1 MTRRLIVLFLVFA
14 FLFNVGNSFAQES
27 YPTDNTLSNYHP
39 APAYRESESHP
50 LRIVSYLLHPIGWVL
65 REGITRPLSYF
76 ASSSEETRSVMGWRD
91 QYDYRQPECFTADT
105 STPDC
110 RKIMPFNYNN
120 EEDASADEGSYTETA
135 HAIMFP
141 DVNFDYDKSSLTEL
155 GEGQVRRIAQ
165 YLMTNSQGVKVV
177 LEGHAD
183 ARGSAEYNQKLADQR
198 AEAVRQ
204 ELVKVGVPSER
215 LTTVSFG
222 NSKPVFADQTGW
234 AYAVNR
240 RVSVGTE
247 K

>member
-1 MTRRLIVLFLVFA
+1 MTRRLIVLFLIFA
-14 FLFNVGNSFAQES
+14 FVFNVSNSLAQES
-27 YPTDNTLSNYHP
+27 YPEDNTLTNYHP

-50 LRIVSYLLHPIGWVL
+50 LRILSYIIHPIGWVL

-91 QYDYRQPECFTADT
+91 QYDYRQPECFSADT

-110 RKIMPFNYNN
+110 RKTMPFNYNS
-120 EEDASADEGSYTETA
+120 EEDASADEGSYSEA
-135 HAIMFP
+135 SHAIMFP

-183 ARGSAEYNQKLADQR
+183 ARGSSEYNQKLADQR
-198 AEAVRQ
+198 AESVRQ

>member
-1 MTRRLIVLFLVFA
+1 MTRRLIVLFIA
-14 FLFNVGNSFAQES
+14 FTFIFNVGNSLAQES
-27 YPTDNTLSNYHP
+27 LPTDNTLTDYHP
-39 APAYRESESHP
+39 SPAYRESESHP
-50 LRIVSYLLHPIGWVL
+50 LRVLSYIFHPIGWVL

-91 QYDYRQPECFTADT
+91 QYDYRQPECFSADVNV
-105 STPDC
+105 PDC
-110 RKIMPFNYNN
+110 RTTMPFNYNS
-120 EEDASADEGSYTETA
+120 EEGGDENTGSLTQTS

-141 DVNFDYDKSSLTEL
+141 DVNFDYDKSTLSDL

-165 YLMTNSQGVKVV
+165 YLMNNSQGVKVV

-183 ARGSAEYNQKLADQR
+183 ARGSAEYNQKLADMR
-198 AEAVRQ
+198 AESVRQ

-215 LTTVSFG
+215 LSTVSFG
-222 NSKPVFADQTGW
+222 KAKPVFDDQTNW